1 MNLLVVLLLFFG
13 IPNLSLGLI
22 WNSQR
27 KKKTGLYSVKYRA
40 IWIIGLVEMLSAALI
55 LASAALPEA

>member
-1 MNLLVVLLLFFG
+1 MNLFVVLLLIFG
-13 IPNLSLGLI
+13 IPNLLLGLI

-27 KKKTGLYSVKYRA
+27 KKKTGAYSVKYKT

-55 LASAALPEA
+55 LANAALPA

>member
-1 MNLLVVLLLFFG
+1 MGLFVILLFFFG
-13 IPNLSLGLI
+13 APNFLLGLI

-55 LASAALPEA
+55 LASAALPDA

>member
-1 MNLLVVLLLFFG
+1 MSLFVILLLFFG
-13 IPNLSLGLI
+13 VPNLLLGLI

-27 KKKTGLYSVKYRA
+27 KKKTGIYSVKYRA

-55 LASAALPEA
+55 LANEALPDA

>member
-1 MNLLVVLLLFFG
+1 MSLFVILLLFFG
-13 IPNLSLGLI
+13 IPNLALGLI

-27 KKKTGLYSVKYRA
+27 KKKTGIYSVKYRA

-55 LASAALPEA
+55 IASEALPDA